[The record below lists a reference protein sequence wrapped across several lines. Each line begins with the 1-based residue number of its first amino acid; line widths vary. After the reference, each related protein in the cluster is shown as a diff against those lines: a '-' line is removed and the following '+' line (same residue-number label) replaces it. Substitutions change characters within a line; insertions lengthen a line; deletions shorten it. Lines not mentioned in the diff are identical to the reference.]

1 MTCPARMSPLAL
13 PANIQSESNLA
24 PSIQTNQFSSLTSIK
39 IGLARGK
46 MSVRLD
52 QYRDEVKNFGGACL
66 LGAGEMTTTTSVL
79 VIMPST
85 LPTAAKHSLENVC
98 GGALAGLRMS
108 SIMFLCGGESRDCRG
123 SKTPQLL
130 YIGGPSASRFSPE
143 AHLCGVGGGFDLVE
157 KVCRPFARLADV
169 PPCIGIVLAY
179 QYRAGCDCRR
189 DVKTRWDDAVG
200 WSWSSH
206 GAGAPLA

>member
-39 IGLARGK
+39 IGLAKGK

-85 LPTAAKHSLENVC
+85 LPTAAKDSLQNVC
-98 GGALAGLRMS
+98 GGALASLRMS
-108 SIMFLCGGESRDCRG
+108 SIMFRCGGESRDCRG

-130 YIGGPSASRFSPE
+130 YIGGPSASRRASAVPSRLSPE

-169 PPCIGIVLAY
+169 PPCIGIVL
-179 QYRAGCDCRR
+179 RR

-200 WSWSSH
+200 WPWSSH